1 LTVDSSEPRDR
12 GAVGVALGIVA
23 LGAFF
28 GIESFAIPVS
38 PLYAKIGPTV
48 FPRVVAAGLV
58 VLGLVLL
65 REAWRGAWRAEAEA
79 DGRAARI
86 DWRAVLTLSA
96 GLLATALLM
105 NPAGFVI
112 AATLLFV
119 LTARAFGSAKLLRDG
134 AIGFALAL
142 LSFVGFVKGL
152 GLDLPAGLLEGLI

>member
-1 LTVDSSEPRDR
+1 MGAPGERDR
-12 GAVGVALGIVA
+12 GAIGVALGIVA

-28 GIESFAIPVS
+28 GVESFSIPVS

-58 VLGLVLL
+58 ALGLVLL
-65 REAWRGAWRAEAEA
+65 REAWRGDWRAEADA

-86 DWRAVLTLSA
+86 DWRAVLTLCA

-105 NPAGFVI
+105 KPAGFVI

-119 LTARAFGSAKLLRDG
+119 LTARAFGSAKLGRDG

-142 LSFVGFVKGL
+142 VAHVGFVKGL